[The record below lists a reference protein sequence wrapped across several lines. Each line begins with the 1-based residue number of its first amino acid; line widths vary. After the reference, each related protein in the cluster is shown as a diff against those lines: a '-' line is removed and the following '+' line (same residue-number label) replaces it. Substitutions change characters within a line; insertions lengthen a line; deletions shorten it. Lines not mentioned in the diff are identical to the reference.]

1 VDDVPHR
8 VLGGFHDGFGERRVR
23 VHGRRDVLE
32 GRAHLDF
39 EGRPVVSHDILDRS
53 SCRLTSR
60 LYQNGTQH
68 VVMSL
73 TTEDF
78 AEFLDSDPEDD
89 ESVPLGDALDELAV
103 DVEVDAVDAV
113 REERERL

>member
-1 VDDVPHR
+1 
-8 VLGGFHDGFGERRVR
+8 
-23 VHGRRDVLE
+23 
-32 GRAHLDF
+32 
-39 EGRPVVSHDILDRS
+39 
-53 SCRLTSR
+53 
-60 LYQNGTQH
+60 
-68 VVMSL
+68 MSL